1 MIRGG
6 SVNIVNPY
14 SAELIYLNF
23 HPHEVVSRYRDPQLK
38 WVEIIHICLICEQAF
53 ASLDATSCI
62 NHCEKWFSEL
72 YSIILY
78 FILTAKKL
86 FF

>member
-6 SVNIVNPY
+6 SVNIVNLY

-23 HPHEVVSRYRDPQLK
+23 HPLEVVCRYSDPQLK
-38 WVEIIHICLICEQAF
+38 WVEITHICLICEQAF
-53 ASLDATSCI
+53 ASLDVASCI
-62 NHCEKWFSEL
+62 SHCEKWFSEL